1 MIILKKC
8 FHNLMDFIRET
19 LYKQNNTLLKQIAED
34 FYPNMLP
41 EQEEFIYKYNKKNF
55 TYMQPV
61 KRDLTI
67 LNEKRL
73 KKILK

>member
-1 MIILKKC
+1 
-8 FHNLMDFIRET
+8 MDFIRET
-19 LYKQNNTLLKQIAED
+19 LYKQNNTLLKQISED

-61 KRDLTI
+61 KKDLTI
-67 LNEKRL
+67 YNQKRL
-73 KKILK
+73 NKILK

>member
-1 MIILKKC
+1 
-8 FHNLMDFIRET
+8 MDFIRET

-41 EQEEFIYKYNKKNF
+41 EQEDFIYKYNKKNF

-61 KRDLTI
+61 KKDLTI
-67 LNEKRL
+67 LNGKRL

>member
-1 MIILKKC
+1 ME
-8 FHNLMDFIRET
+8 FIRET

-41 EQEEFIYKYNKKNF
+41 EQEDFIYKYNKKNF

-61 KRDLTI
+61 KKDLTI

-73 KKILK
+73 KKIIK

>member
-1 MIILKKC
+1 
-8 FHNLMDFIRET
+8 MDFIRET

-61 KRDLTI
+61 KKDLTI
-67 LNEKRL
+67 LNQKRL
-73 KKILK
+73 NKILK

>member
-1 MIILKKC
+1 
-8 FHNLMDFIRET
+8 
-19 LYKQNNTLLKQIAED
+19 
-34 FYPNMLP
+34 MLP

-61 KRDLTI
+61 KRELNNF
-67 LNEKRL
+67 NEKRL

>member
-1 MIILKKC
+1 
-8 FHNLMDFIRET
+8 MDFIRET
-19 LYKQNNTLLKQIAED
+19 LYKQNNDLLKKIAED

-41 EQEEFIYKYNKKNF
+41 EQEQFIYKYNKKNF

-61 KRDLTI
+61 KRDLTN

>member
-1 MIILKKC
+1 
-8 FHNLMDFIRET
+8 MDFIRET

-34 FYPNMLP
+34 FYPNMLE
-41 EQEEFIYKYNKKNF
+41 EQETFIYKYNKKNF

-61 KRDLTI
+61 NKDITN

-73 KKILK
+73 KKVLK

>member
-1 MIILKKC
+1 
-8 FHNLMDFIRET
+8 MDFIRET
-19 LYKQNNTLLKQIAED
+19 LYKQNNILLKQIAED
-34 FYPNMLP
+34 FYPNMLR

-61 KRDLTI
+61 KRELNNF
-67 LNEKRL
+67 NEKRL

>member
-1 MIILKKC
+1 
-8 FHNLMDFIRET
+8 MDLIRET

-61 KRDLTI
+61 KKDLTI
-67 LNEKRL
+67 LNQKRL
-73 KKILK
+73 NKILK

>member
-1 MIILKKC
+1 MIILKLF

-34 FYPNMLP
+34 FYPNMLR

-61 KRDLTI
+61 KKDLTI
-67 LNEKRL
+67 YNQKRL
-73 KKILK
+73 NKILK